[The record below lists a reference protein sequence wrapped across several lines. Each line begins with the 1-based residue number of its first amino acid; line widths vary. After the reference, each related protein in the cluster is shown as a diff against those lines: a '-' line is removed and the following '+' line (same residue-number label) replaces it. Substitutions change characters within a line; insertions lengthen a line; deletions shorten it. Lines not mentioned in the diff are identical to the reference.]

1 MIYFLNDTK
10 NGTYLLWE
18 TDDITGTG
26 IRAYIG
32 ERNSSDISWWRA
44 RPLTDPKLTLTEYDY
59 DEDTVSWFID
69 QPHIVLIQ
77 SFNHIDDYFVW
88 IDQHPELLI

>member
-10 NGTYLLWE
+10 DGTYLLWE
-18 TDDITGTG
+18 INDVTG
-26 IRAYIG
+26 IGIRGYTSK
-32 ERNSSDISWWRA
+32 RNPKGIWWQA

-69 QPHIVLIQ
+69 QPDIVLIQ

-88 IDQHPELLI
+88 IAQHPELLI